1 MDRRED
7 VIARLVEIAAA
18 VPGIVTAARNVDTL
32 SERQRPGIIVFDGDE
47 AVELPPPNRRGP
59 SIVAMT
65 PEIVLALGDTAG
77 AVGTSLNAFRV
88 QFLKAVLT
96 DTALSGL
103 VGPNGRVLY
112 QGCAT
117 AFARGRTMEG
127 EMGISLS
134 IEYPL
139 NPGEL

>member
-1 MDRRED
+1 MDRREQ
-7 VIARLVEIAAA
+7 VIARLVQIAAG
-18 VPGIVTAARNVDTL
+18 VPGIAVALRNIDTL

-47 AVELPPPNRRGP
+47 AVDLPPPGRAGP
-59 SIVAMT
+59 SMVSMT
-65 PEIVLALGDTAG
+65 PEVVLALGDKAE
-77 AVGTSLNAFRV
+77 AVGTSLNGYRAA
-88 QFLKAVLT
+88 FLKAVLT
-96 DTALSGL
+96 DATLRGI

-112 QGCAT
+112 QGCAS

-139 NPGEL
+139 NPAEL